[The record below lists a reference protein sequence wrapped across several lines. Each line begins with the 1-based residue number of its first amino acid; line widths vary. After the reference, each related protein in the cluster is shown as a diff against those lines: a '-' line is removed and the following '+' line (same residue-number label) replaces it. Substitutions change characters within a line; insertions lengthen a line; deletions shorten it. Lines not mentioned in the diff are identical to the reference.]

1 MAYSTSVTVIVVP
14 GGAWPQV
21 TARLWMLWSVV
32 GSGSG
37 TGPQQSDLESVTQ
50 QLSTGT
56 FQIAFNG
63 GPDNSVYSRSIGLS
77 LQDPGLVATD
87 RGWWFRSGSF
97 DTLPAESI
105 EIVIGSPTVIPA
117 ADLPTL
123 LPSPPFAVDSD
134 TTVTSI
140 TASLAAGGID
150 FTATGT
156 TSKTGVIVAFT
167 FAGRIVLSPSAHIA
181 GAETHALT
189 VGIANPTLTFAPGP
203 SVLSAVEA
211 AILNALSGFIL
222 RDVAP
227 PVRAGIERRVNA
239 AVLSAVGRSLPGGT
253 LPAGVILSVR
263 NVTVTAAGITAL
275 GAIGAFGGIFN
286 KFPAGSTTGKCFIAT
301 TIYGADSDE
310 VRVLRA
316 FRDRR
321 MLRSRI
327 GRRGIALYETVS
339 PAIATH
345 LASRPRLRQAVRAA
359 VMSPAV
365 WLARRRLGDRSR

>member
-21 TARLWMLWSVV
+21 TARLWMLWTVV

-37 TGPQQSDLESVTQ
+37 TGPQQSELESVTQ

-56 FQIAFNG
+56 FPIAFNG

-77 LQDPGLVATD
+77 LQDAGMVATD

-97 DTLPAESI
+97 DTLPAEPI
-105 EIVIGSPTVIPA
+105 EIVIGDPTVIPA

-134 TTVTSI
+134 TTVTSLA
-140 TASLAAGGID
+140 ASLAAGGID
-150 FTATGT
+150 FTASGT

-167 FAGRIVLSPSAHIA
+167 FAGHIVLSPSSRIA

-189 VGIANPTLTFAPGP
+189 VGIANPSLTFAPGP
-203 SVLSAVEA
+203 SILSAVEA

-227 PVRAGIERRVNA
+227 PVRTGIERRVNT
-239 AVLSAVGRSLPGGT
+239 AVLSSVGRSLPGGT

-263 NVTVTAAGITAL
+263 NVTVTTTAITAV
-275 GAIGAFGGIFN
+275 GALGAFGGIFS
-286 KFPAGSTTGKCFIAT
+286 KLPATTTKCFIAT
-301 TIYGADSDE
+301 TIYGEASDE

-321 MLRSRI
+321 LSMSRI
-327 GRRGIALYETVS
+327 GRRLIALYETVS
-339 PAIATH
+339 PAIATR
-345 LASRPRLRQAVRAA
+345 LATRPRLRRAVRAM
-359 VMSPAV
+359 VLSPAV
-365 WLARRRLGDRSR
+365 WLAHRRLRD